1 MNNIINENFESS
13 AASLLQ
19 TTNKFCRNIN
29 ATKEIKNIL
38 ISPKG

>member
-1 MNNIINENFESS
+1 MNNVLNENFENN

-19 TTNKFCRNIN
+19 TTNKYCRNIN